1 MVIGLFTDPVW
12 TDPVW
17 ISASSLGL
25 ALLLGAAA
33 LHKWRDRAGFAQVL
47 RNYGLLPRG
56 LEKPLTLLLAV
67 LELAAATALL
77 LPAWRT
83 PAALL
88 AAALLLLY
96 AGVMALS
103 LLQGR
108 RIADC
113 GCHLGRQSQAVS
125 APLVWRNL
133 LLVLLALNLLQTPG
147 ARVLGLFDGLVIV
160 GLLICGCIFYLLAN
174 TLIAN
179 QHSARELSL

>member
-1 MVIGLFTDPVW
+1 MVISLLTDPVW
-12 TDPVW
+12 V
-17 ISASSLGL
+17 SASSLGL
-25 ALLLGAAA
+25 ALLLGAAG
-33 LHKWRDRAGFAQVL
+33 LHKLRDRAGFAQVL
-47 RNYGLLPRG
+47 QHYGLLPG
-56 LEKPLTLLLAV
+56 ALVKPMTLLLGP
-67 LELAAATALL
+67 LELLCAAGLL
-77 LPAWRT
+77 SAWRV

-133 LLVLLALNLLQTPG
+133 LLTLLALNLLQTPG
-147 ARVLGLFDGLVIV
+147 ARETGLFDALLIGA
-160 GLLICGCIFYLLAN
+160 LLICGGVFYLLAN

-179 QHSARELSL
+179 QHTARELSL

>member
-1 MVIGLFTDPVW
+1 MVTGVLTDPVW

-25 ALLLGAAA
+25 ALLLGAAG
-33 LHKWRDRAGFAQVL
+33 LHKLRDRAGFAQVL
-47 RNYGLLPRG
+47 HGYGLPLD
-56 LEKPLTLLLAV
+56 KPLTLLLAV
-67 LELAAATALL
+67 LELISAAGLL
-77 LPAWRT
+77 LPTLRVA
-83 PAALL
+83 AALL
-88 AAALLLLY
+88 AASLLLLY
-96 AGVMALS
+96 AGAMALS

-133 LLVLLALNLLQTPG
+133 LLALLALNLLQTPG
-147 ARVLGLFDGLVIV
+147 VRVPGLFDALLIGA
-160 GLLICGCIFYLLAN
+160 LLICGCVFYLLAN

-179 QHSARELSL
+179 QHTARELSL

>member
-1 MVIGLFTDPVW
+1 MVINLLTDPVW
-12 TDPVW
+12 VT
-17 ISASSLGL
+17 ASSLGL

-33 LHKWRDRAGFAQVL
+33 LHKLRDRAGFTRVL
-47 RNYGLLPRG
+47 QNYGLLPGG
-56 LEKPLTLLLAV
+56 LEMPLTLLLAA
-67 LELAAATALL
+67 LELATATALL
-77 LPAWRT
+77 LPEWRS
-83 PAALL
+83 PAALV

-113 GCHLGRQSQAVS
+113 GCHVSMQPQAVS
-125 APLVWRNL
+125 ALQVWRNL

-147 ARVLGLFDGLVIV
+147 ARVLGLFDGLVIG

>member
-1 MVIGLFTDPVW
+1 MVIGLL

-33 LHKWRDRAGFAQVL
+33 LHKWRDRAGFARVL
-47 RNYGLLPRG
+47 QSYGLLFRG
-56 LEKPLTLLLAV
+56 LDKPLTLLLAV
-67 LELAAATALL
+67 LELATAAALL

-83 PAALL
+83 PAAFM
-88 AAALLLLY
+88 AACLLLLY
-96 AGVMALS
+96 AAVMALS

-108 RIADC
+108 QIADC
-113 GCHLGRQSQAVS
+113 GCHVGAQPQAVS
-125 APLVWRNL
+125 TPLVWRNL

-147 ARVLGLFDGLVIV
+147 ARVLGLFDGLVIGV
-160 GLLICGCIFYLLAN
+160 LLLCGCVFYLLAN

-179 QHSARELSL
+179 QQTARELSL